1 MNWEKIMITRDDC
14 VALDESDILQSYRRR
29 FVLPPNLIYFD
40 GNSLGPMPHGVQMTV
55 AWHMDI
61 GWGVDLIT
69 AWNKQEWFSLPMS
82 IGEKIGRLIGA
93 GSGNTIVGD
102 TISINL
108 FKVLSAVMVKRPDRK
123 VILSDNGNFPS
134 DLYVAQG
141 LNGFLGHGHELRCVA
156 PDAVEAAITD
166 DVAVL
171 MLTDVDYRTSRRH
184 DMARLTK
191 LAHDKGCLVIWDL
204 SHSAGALPV
213 DLLSCD
219 ADFAVGCTYKYLNGG
234 PGAPGFVFVHPR
246 HQADAAPALV
256 GWWGHAEPF
265 AFDTEWK
272 PASGIARFQC
282 GTQPVLSVVAL
293 DAAMMV
299 WNEVDMGQ
307 VHAKSQSLCGLF
319 VDLVEAKCAA
329 HGLKLAGPRDFSK
342 RGSHVSFAHSE
353 GYAVMQALIASGV
366 IGDFRAPDLMR
377 FGFAPLYNTHVEVFD
392 AVQKLVQIL
401 DGKLWDRP
409 EFRTRKAV
417 T

>member
-1 MNWEKIMITRDDC
+1 MITRVDC
-14 VALDESDILQSYRRR
+14 AALDAKDVLRDYRRR
-29 FVLPPNLIYFD
+29 FVLPSNLIYFD
-40 GNSLGPMPHGVQMTV
+40 GNSLGPMPHGVQTTV

-69 AWNKQEWFSLPMS
+69 SWNKHKWFSLPLS

-93 GSGNTIVGD
+93 GAGNTVVGD

-108 FKVLSAVMVKRPDRK
+108 FKVLTTALALRPGLK
-123 VILSDNGNFPS
+123 VILSDTGNFPS

-141 LNGFLGHGHELRCVA
+141 LNGFLGNAHELRCVE
-156 PDAVEAAITD
+156 PDAVEASLTE
-166 DVAVL
+166 DVAVV

-191 LAHDKGCLVIWDL
+191 AAHDKGCLVIWDL

-213 DLLSCD
+213 DLLGCD

-246 HQADAAPALV
+246 HQEVAAPALV

-272 PASGIARFQC
+272 PAKGIARFQC
-282 GTQPVLSVVAL
+282 GTQAVLSVVAL
-293 DAAMMV
+293 DAAIRV
-299 WNEVDMGQ
+299 WDEVEMA
-307 VHAKSQSLCGLF
+307 VLHAKSQSLCGTF
-319 VDLVEAKCAA
+319 IDLVEAQCGG
-329 HGLKLAGPRDFSK
+329 HGLMLAGPRDFAQ
-342 RGSHVSFAHSE
+342 RGSHVSFAHE
-353 GYAVMQALIASGV
+353 HGYAVMQALIARGV
-366 IGDFRAPDLMR
+366 VGDFRAPNLIR

-392 AVQKLVQIL
+392 AVAVLAEIL
-401 DGKLWDRP
+401 DNRLWDAP
-409 EFRTRKAV
+409 EYLMRKVV

>member
-1 MNWEKIMITRDDC
+1 MITRDNC
-14 VALDESDILQSYRRR
+14 IALDDTDVLRGYRRR
-29 FVLPPNLIYFD
+29 FVLPPKLIYLD
-40 GNSLGPMPHGVQMTV
+40 GNSLGPMPHGVQTTV

-69 AWNKQEWFSLPMS
+69 SWNKHNWFGLPLS

-93 GSGNTIVGD
+93 GAGNTVVGD

-108 FKVLSAVMVKRPDRK
+108 FKVLSTALALRRDRR
-123 VILSDNGNFPS
+123 VILSDRGNFPS

-141 LNGFLGHGHELRCVA
+141 LNGFLGNGHDLRCVE
-156 PDAVEAAITD
+156 PDAVEGAIAE
-166 DVAVL
+166 DVAVV

-191 LAHDKGCLVIWDL
+191 AAHEKGCLVIWDL

-213 DLLSCD
+213 DLMGCD

-246 HQADAAPALV
+246 HHEVAAPALV

-265 AFDTEWK
+265 AFDPEWK
-272 PASGIARFQC
+272 PAKGIARFQC
-282 GTQPVLSVVAL
+282 GTQAVLSVVAL
-293 DAAMMV
+293 DAGIQV
-299 WNEVDMGQ
+299 WDEVDMAE

-319 VDLVEAKCAA
+319 IDLVEAQCGG
-329 HGLKLAGPRDFSK
+329 HGLALAGPRDFSQ
-342 RGSHVSFAHSE
+342 RGSHVSFSCE
-353 GYAVMQALIASGV
+353 QGYAVMQALIARGV
-366 IGDFRAPDLMR
+366 VGDFRAPNLIR

-392 AVQKLVQIL
+392 AVQVLADIL
-401 DGKLWDRP
+401 DERAWDRP
-409 EFRTRKAV
+409 EYLMRKAV